1 MDCPACGKPIQDE
14 DAFCKHCGRRLG
26 GVPRQSRSAT
36 VDDMEREYRHR
47 LADKPRDAD
56 AHYNVGLANLYSG
69 NYAEAAEAFGIVI
82 ELLPEDASGYEKLAI
97 TLAKLNR
104 RDEAL
109 ERARQACR
117 LDPESGAIKRL
128 VKALGG

>member
-47 LADKPRDAD
+47 LAD
-56 AHYNVGLANLYSG
+56 
-69 NYAEAAEAFGIVI
+69 EAAEAFGIVI